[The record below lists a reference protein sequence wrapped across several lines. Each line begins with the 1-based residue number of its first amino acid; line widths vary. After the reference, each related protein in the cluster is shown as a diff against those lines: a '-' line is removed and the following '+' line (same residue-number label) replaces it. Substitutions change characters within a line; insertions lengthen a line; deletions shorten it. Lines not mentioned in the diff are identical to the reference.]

1 MAVNPLDFL
10 KNMSSVKNNIDNI
23 KRKFLKL
30 RFVVKQVAILLL
42 LRWMANLM
50 LKKFQSIRN
59 FLMI

>member
-10 KNMSSVKNNIDNI
+10 KNMSSVKSNIDNI
-23 KRKFLKL
+23 KKEMSKL
-30 RFVVKQVAILLL
+30 RFVVKLAAILLL

-50 LKKFQSIRN
+50 LKKFQLIRN